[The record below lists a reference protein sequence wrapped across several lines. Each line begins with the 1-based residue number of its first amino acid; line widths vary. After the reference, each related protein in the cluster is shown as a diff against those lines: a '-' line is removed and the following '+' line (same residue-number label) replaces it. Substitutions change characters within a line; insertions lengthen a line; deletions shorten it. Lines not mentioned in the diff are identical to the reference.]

1 MDPRKVE
8 LESGKWLHQSP
19 VFLYRMPLNT
29 CRKTLVTGNYYNT
42 LLVVLFLFSN
52 VVEYYSDVYNESE
65 QELLI
70 TVLDLE
76 VHGES
81 RIQISS

>member
-1 MDPRKVE
+1 M
-8 LESGKWLHQSP
+8 
-19 VFLYRMPLNT
+19 
-29 CRKTLVTGNYYNT
+29 
-42 LLVVLFLFSN
+42 LVVLFLFSN

>member
-1 MDPRKVE
+1 M
-8 LESGKWLHQSP
+8 
-19 VFLYRMPLNT
+19 
-29 CRKTLVTGNYYNT
+29 
-42 LLVVLFLFSN
+42 LVVLFLFSN

-76 VHGES
+76 VYGES

>member
-1 MDPRKVE
+1 M
-8 LESGKWLHQSP
+8 
-19 VFLYRMPLNT
+19 
-29 CRKTLVTGNYYNT
+29 
-42 LLVVLFLFSN
+42 LVVLFLFSN

-76 VHGES
+76 VYGES
-81 RIQISS
+81 KNQISSYIDFNPVLNLHFLFTSTELTNC